1 MSTFDMMRQRYR
13 AHDVPW
19 DQPLPPPEIIAL
31 AEELAPGK
39 ALDLGCGPG
48 RTSLYLAA
56 RGWRCDGVDF
66 VPEAIELAQQRAAQ
80 ANLTERVRF
89 TVGSVTNLE
98 GMEPPY
104 DLAIDIGCMHN
115 LRGADLAAYAAE
127 VAHVVRSGGL
137 YVLFAHLA
145 AADAPDDAPHGLT
158 DATLRA
164 LFAPA
169 FTLERAELGQTT
181 VGEMTWASS
190 WYWFRRAEG
199 DGR

>member
-1 MSTFDMMRQRYR
+1 MMQQRYR

-31 AEELAPGK
+31 AEALPPGK

-48 RTSLYLAA
+48 RTSLYLAQ
-56 RGWRCDGVDF
+56 RGWRCDGIDF
-66 VPEAIELAQQRAAQ
+66 VPEAIALAQERAAQ

-115 LRGADLAAYAAE
+115 LRGADLDAYAAE
-127 VAHVVRSGGL
+127 VTRMVHSGGL

-145 AADAPDDAPHGLT
+145 ADGAADTERHGLT
-158 DATLRA
+158 DQTIRA
-164 LFAPA
+164 LFAPT
-169 FTLERAELGQTT
+169 FTLERAEPGQTT

-190 WYWFRRAEG
+190 WYWFRRAGEG
-199 DGR
+199 EAS